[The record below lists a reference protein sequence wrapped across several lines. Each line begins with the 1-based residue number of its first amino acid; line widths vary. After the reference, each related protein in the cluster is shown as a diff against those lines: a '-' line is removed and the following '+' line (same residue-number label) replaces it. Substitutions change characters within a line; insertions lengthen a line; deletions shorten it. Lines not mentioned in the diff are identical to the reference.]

1 MTNWEVYFVIVL
13 YLEIF
18 TIFLMILVVVLM
30 YYSKLGTARIEYWLF
45 IALLS
50 IELAYPQLI
59 APILE

>member
-1 MTNWEVYFVIVL
+1 
-13 YLEIF
+13 
-18 TIFLMILVVVLM
+18 MILVVVLM